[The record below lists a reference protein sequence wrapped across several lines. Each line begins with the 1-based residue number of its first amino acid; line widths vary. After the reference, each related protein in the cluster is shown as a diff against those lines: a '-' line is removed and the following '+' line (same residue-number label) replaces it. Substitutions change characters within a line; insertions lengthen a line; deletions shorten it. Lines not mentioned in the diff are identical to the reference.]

1 MANNTDLFDWDLIP
15 QGKKLVVACSGGPD
29 SMFLLSKILEKIS
42 PANILVCH
50 VNYHQRSESD
60 NDEMVVT
67 NFCKKNHLKYFIL
80 DTSKEPSN
88 LNAKGNFQALAR
100 CLRYDFCCQIALA
113 NATRWI
119 LVAHHKQDS
128 LETFIIQKKRKNL
141 VKYYGLAKKAPYVFE
156 NRTFWLLR
164 PLLNYSKEIIL
175 QDLHRKEITYAV
187 DSSNAKN
194 TYLRNRIRKQLNGLE
209 NKELLTE
216 MRLSNLRLEEAS
228 KKIKKIF
235 VEKKIIYARYLELEY
250 VEKLRAIYELLER
263 NIPDQIHQ
271 KKSSIIKEIV
281 KQFAKQQK
289 NQSFIFSK
297 HLQVVKSTELIFVRE
312 S

>member
-1 MANNTDLFDWDLIP
+1 MANNTDLFDWGLIP
-15 QGKKLVVACSGGPD
+15 RGKKLVVACSGGPD

-128 LETFIIQKKRKNL
+128 LETFIMQKKARKPCEAL
-141 VKYYGLAKKAPYVFE
+141 WLSQKK
-156 NRTFWLLR
+156 
-164 PLLNYSKEIIL
+164 
-175 QDLHRKEITYAV
+175 HHM
-187 DSSNAKN
+187 
-194 TYLRNRIRKQLNGLE
+194 YLRIEHFG
-209 NKELLTE
+209 
-216 MRLSNLRLEEAS
+216 
-228 KKIKKIF
+228 
-235 VEKKIIYARYLELEY
+235 Y
-250 VEKLRAIYELLER
+250 
-263 NIPDQIHQ
+263 
-271 KKSSIIKEIV
+271 
-281 KQFAKQQK
+281 
-289 NQSFIFSK
+289 
-297 HLQVVKSTELIFVRE
+297 
-312 S
+312 